1 MKNVK
6 AMVGG
11 VFCLFVFFYFLFLK
25 GECIMY
31 CSLNT
36 FSIDE
41 SPQDCIFFLN
51 SWIDEAY

>member
-6 AMVGG
+6 AMVSG
-11 VFCLFVFFYFLFLK
+11 VFLFVFFNFLFLK